1 MNYIKYISLV
11 FLMLFSLE
19 SNAQISSIGKA
30 TAKTGI
36 KAGVKAAAKNSI
48 KETAEKAVLKEI
60 KEKAIKKGVKSAI
73 TEKLEHEITSSTINE
88 ISQKAF
94 KESTDNIVK
103 KSTKI
108 SGEKIVKRKTQ
119 QLAKGKVSSS
129 SKQYLNHKISNY
141 VVGATKTAS
150 EITEFGVKK
159 KINKEIVEE
168 TTTNILSL
176 EAKNI
181 QKAIG
186 KTGYEQVERFL
197 PDLASQ
203 KILLND
209 IQQNPQLAKV
219 FKKNL
224 TLIQNYS
231 QCIGSHYRTDLTT
244 LRYLNKHADFYADA
258 CMFSK
263 TKYLRAKDLKFID
276 KNTQT
281 IIINNNTGETL
292 GIIEGDIVKISKEN
306 HSLLNMR
313 LMGNMK
319 YHVDKQIYQTDKSG
333 RPIKVMSTINP
344 KFQGTTIY
352 ERDKIAQRD
361 FRKARIHASKLDD
374 KKLND
379 HAGHIIAHDLGG
391 VSDGINLLP
400 QNASL
405 NQGDYKK
412 MENKIKKD
420 VKKGNKAEIEIE
432 IQYTGSA
439 ERPTKYIY
447 SYYKNGSLDSR
458 KTFDNP
464 L

>member
-1 MNYIKYISLV
+1 MNYIKFISLV

-94 KESTDNIVK
+94 VESTDNIIK

-119 QLAKGKVSSS
+119 QLARGKVSYS
-129 SKQYLNHKISNY
+129 SKRYLNHKISNY

-159 KINKEIVEE
+159 NTNKAIVEE
-168 TTTNILSL
+168 TATNILSL

-186 KTGYEQVERFL
+186 KTGYEQVAHYL
-197 PDLASQ
+197 PEISSQ
-203 KILLND
+203 RILLND
-209 IQQNPQLAKV
+209 IQKNPQLAKY
-219 FKKNL
+219 FKKNP

-231 QCIGSHYRTDLTT
+231 QCLDSHLRTDIST
-244 LRYLNKHADFYADA
+244 LRYLNYHADSYADA

-263 TKYLRAKDLKFID
+263 TKYLRAKDLKFVD
-276 KNTQT
+276 RKSQT
-281 IIINNNTGETL
+281 LILSNQTGETL
-292 GIIEGDIVKISKEN
+292 GIIEENILRIPTNN

-313 LMGNMK
+313 LMKNMT
-319 YHVDKQIYQTDKSG
+319 YQVDNSIFQTDKLG
-333 RPIKVMSTINP
+333 RPVYAKTIIDS
-344 KFQGTTIY
+344 KFKGTTIY
-352 ERDKIAQRD
+352 ERDKKAQAD
-361 FRKARIHASKLDD
+361 FRKARTNASKLDSE
-374 KKLND
+374 KLND
-379 HAGHIIAHDLGG
+379 DAGHIIAHDLGG

-405 NQGDYKK
+405 NRGAYKK

-420 VKKGNKAEIEIE
+420 VKKGHKAEIEIK
-432 IQYTGSA
+432 IHYTGAS
-439 ERPTKYIY
+439 ERPTNYVY
-447 SYYKNGSLDSR
+447 SYYKNGNLDAK

-464 L
+464 K